1 MTPTLSQENPQPS
14 ITAIGTA
21 TPIYRQSQSELFDL
35 ITTRFQLNRAE
46 QRILKTIYRES
57 GVDYRHSVLEDF
69 IKKNDALTF
78 FPNNPDDLFPS
89 TEIRMKIYKENALTL
104 ALSAINDCFSSLTHF
119 NKEDITHLITV
130 SCTGMFAPG
139 LDVELVQHLGL
150 TQSLQR
156 TAINFMGCY
165 GLFNG
170 LKVAQA
176 ICKGDKTAKVL
187 LVSVEICTIHFQK
200 KFNLDNLIASTIFAD
215 GAGALLIEGNPS
227 QNRYLTFQ
235 AFYCDILAKSQEEMT
250 WDIGNHGFDI
260 RLSSYVPHLIE
271 KGIAEFFNKLLKRKA
286 LTFDN
291 IHHFAIHPG
300 AKKILE
306 ACEHSLKISPEDN
319 RYSYEIL
326 RNYGNMSSATIAFV
340 LKKLWQSM
348 QQIDHQKN
356 IFCCAFGP
364 GLTLESML
372 LNIHYA

>member
-78 FPNNPDDLFPS
+78 FPNNPDDSFPS
-89 TEIRMKIYKENALTL
+89 TETRMKIYKENALNL
-104 ALSAINDCFSSLTHF
+104 ALSAIHDCFSSLTHF

-227 QNRYLTFQ
+227 QNRYFTFQ

-348 QQIDHQKN
+348 KQTDHQKN